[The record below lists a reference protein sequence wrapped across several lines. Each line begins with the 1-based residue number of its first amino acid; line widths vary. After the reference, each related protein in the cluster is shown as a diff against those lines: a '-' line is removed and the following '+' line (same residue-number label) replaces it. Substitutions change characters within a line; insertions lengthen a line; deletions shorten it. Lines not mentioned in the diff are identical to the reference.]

1 MLKYNLI
8 YFSGGDYRSK
18 TFKNHSKEN
27 DSINNE
33 NEENE
38 LDTNNNEQLT
48 VNIEE
53 TDLLRSTISDLLRS
67 LLTDR
72 VFADTLPEMITE
84 SIPLFSQLKFTPSS
98 TNNNEELQDSRSSK
112 DYQIRANLDEVVA
125 GESDQSLLWSSGDQ
139 ENNLNRTKPTH
150 STGQY
155 PKRITST
162 SSTLS
167 DFEQKQTIKENEHV
181 TNNPNITSLM
191 EDIIENTVWNILQE
205 AYHNEFS
212 LTARPR
218 LIALPPKRQSPLLTR
233 VNLQQTDFNQSNF
246 PPPPLIMT
254 ESFD

>member
-1 MLKYNLI
+1 
-8 YFSGGDYRSK
+8 
-18 TFKNHSKEN
+18 
-27 DSINNE
+27 
-33 NEENE
+33 
-38 LDTNNNEQLT
+38 
-48 VNIEE
+48 
-53 TDLLRSTISDLLRS
+53 
-67 LLTDR
+67 
-72 VFADTLPEMITE
+72 MIAE

-98 TNNNEELQDSRSSK
+98 TNTNEQLQEQESRLSK
-112 DYQIRANLDEVVA
+112 DYQTQANPDEVAA

-150 STGQY
+150 SNGQD
-155 PKRITST
+155 PKRIISA

-167 DFEQKQTIKENEHV
+167 DIEQKQTIKENENV

-191 EDIIENTVWNILQE
+191 EDIVENTVWNILQE

-233 VNLQQTDFNQSNF
+233 VNLQQTDFSQSNF